1 MFKRIISIAASAAVV
16 AGVLIAAPA
25 QAAGTPING
34 AGSSFANNAMQACLA
49 AYQTNTTT
57 YLSTGSGTGKNF
69 FRGDAP
75 TATEATKYSGK
86 LVSSYNFAA
95 TDALYDSASSP
106 SFDYV
111 TVPLLGGPVAFAYT
125 AAGLSDGLNLTA
137 QNIADIFRGEITYWN
152 DPAIKANNLKLK
164 LPNKLIKVNYRSG
177 NSGTNEN
184 LSKYLMQNLPGQ
196 GWTVSQDWATAMAG
210 VELGYLRST
219 TMVDGVHAKTT
230 TRFTAPRGTGHSTS
244 SALAGVLEEQTS
256 GFGYFDLSDAITADV
271 AIAKLQ
277 NKAGAFIAPTASAA
291 AKFLNAQSIV
301 TSNNNW
307 DSGTVNIDFTKN
319 VSGAYQ
325 LSILTYGLA
334 PKFTPTPSKKVS
346 TEASKLA
353 VGDFFKYV
361 VSSCIPAKAATLG
374 YVALGGALKTSALS
388 QIKRI
393 G

>member
-69 FRGDAP
+69 FKGTISASDIS
-75 TATEATKYSGK
+75 KYGAANVK
-86 LVSSYNFAA
+86 SSYDFAA
-95 TDALYDSASSP
+95 TD
-106 SFDYV
+106 SFYTTSDKPAFDFV

-152 DPAIKANNLKLK
+152 DPAIKANNAKLK

-196 GWTVSQDWATAMAG
+196 GWKVSQDWATAMAD
-210 VELGYLRST
+210 VELGFLRST

-244 SALAGVLEEQTS
+244 STLAGVLEDQS
-256 GFGYFDLSDAITADV
+256 NGFGYFDLSDAITADV

-301 TSNNNW
+301 STNNDW
-307 DSGTVNIDFTKN
+307 EYGTVNMDFTMN

-334 PKFTPTPSKKVS
+334 PKFTPSTTKKVS
-346 TEASKLA
+346 TDASKLA

-374 YVALGGALKTSALS
+374 YVALGGALKTSALN

>member
-57 YLSTGSGTGKNF
+57 YLSTGSGTGKSF
-69 FRGDAP
+69 FKGTI
-75 TATEATKYSGK
+75 TAADIAKYGAANVK
-86 LVSSYNFAA
+86 GSYDFAA
-95 TDALYDSASSP
+95 TDSFFTSSDKP
-106 SFDYV
+106 AFDFV

-125 AAGLSDGLNLTA
+125 AAGLSDGLNLTP
-137 QNIADIFRGEITYWN
+137 QNLSDIFTGRVTMWN
-152 DPAIKANNLKLK
+152 HSSIKANNSKLK
-164 LPNKLIKVNYRSG
+164 LPNKTIKVNYRSG
-177 NSGTNEN
+177 SSGTNEN
-184 LSKYLMQNLPGQ
+184 ISNYLAQNLPGQ
-196 GWTVSQDWATAMAG
+196 GWVKNSTWSTAIAG
-210 VELGYLRST
+210 ALPAGGSV
-219 TMVDGVHAKTT
+219 V
-230 TRFTAPRGTGHSTS
+230 GTGHATS
-244 SALAGVLEEQTS
+244 SALAGVLEDQS
-256 GFGYFDLSDAITADV
+256 NGFGYFDLSDAMTADV

-301 TSNNNW
+301 TSANDYDN
-307 DSGTVNIDFTKN
+307 GTVNVDFTKN

-334 PKFTPTPSKKVS
+334 PKFTPTAAKKVS
-346 TEASKLA
+346 DSASKLA

-361 VSSCIPAKAATLG
+361 VTSCIPQKAATLG
-374 YVALGGALKTSALS
+374 YVALGGALKTSALN
-388 QIKRI
+388 QIKKI